1 MKNYSALGAF
11 YGDYNGENRKKYI
24 KMKQIIYFWNRL
36 YYGMFDSNRRMDVF
50 LYKYVHSLIR
60 SLYNLTHKQ
69 KISKQR
75 DKTNFNKA
83 ISALSD
89 PIISTNAM
97 LADIEIVWFTG
108 LLTYTLI
115 NLMSILIPEVSL
127 VGVDKKTFF
136 IITAIPCITI
146 NYLFLWRKKK
156 YLVYFEVFQKGSQ
169 KLNTIWCFISMIC
182 FVLAWGF
189 FIFSLCIM

>member
-1 MKNYSALGAF
+1 MK
-11 YGDYNGENRKKYI
+11 R
-24 KMKQIIYFWNRL
+24 IIYFWNRL
-36 YYGMFDSNRRMDVF
+36 YFGMFECYRRTDVY
-50 LYKYVHSLIR
+50 LYKYIHPIIR
-60 SLYNLTHKQ
+60 ALYNLLHKT
-69 KISKQR
+69 KISKRR
-75 DKTNFNKA
+75 DKTMFNKA

-127 VGVDKKTFF
+127 VGVDKKIFF

-156 YLVYFEVFQKGSQ
+156 YLEYFEAFQKGSQ
-169 KLNTIWCFISMIC
+169 KLNTIWCFVSIIC
-182 FVLAWGF
+182 FVLAWVL

>member
-1 MKNYSALGAF
+1 MHNKKGASPLPLRLTEVRPSTRM
-11 YGDYNGENRKKYI
+11 YRNRTWEHTPNGVYPQHPFPDIHLIGRFQLRANSGKYHF
-24 KMKQIIYFWNRL
+24 K
-36 YYGMFDSNRRMDVF
+36 
-50 LYKYVHSLIR
+50 
-60 SLYNLTHKQ
+60 T
-69 KISKQR
+69 KIAKRR

-83 ISALSD
+83 IGALSN
-89 PIISTNAM
+89 PIIGTSAM

-136 IITAIPCITI
+136 IITAIPCIII

-156 YLVYFEVFQKGSQ
+156 YLEYFEAFQKGSK
-169 KLNTIWCFISMIC
+169 KLNTIWCFVSIIC
-182 FVLAWGF
+182 FVLAWVL

>member
-11 YGDYNGENRKKYI
+11 YGDYDGENRKKYI

-36 YYGMFDSNRRMDVF
+36 YYGMYECNRRTDVF
-50 LYKYVHSLIR
+50 LYKYIHSLIR
-60 SLYNLTHKQ
+60 SLYNLLHKE

-75 DKTNFNKA
+75 DKTMFNKA

-146 NYLFLWRKKK
+146 NYLFLWRKKSIL
-156 YLVYFEVFQKGSQ
+156 YILR
-169 KLNTIWCFISMIC
+169 
-182 FVLAWGF
+182 F
-189 FIFSLCIM
+189 FKRAHKN

>member
-1 MKNYSALGAF
+1 M
-11 YGDYNGENRKKYI
+11 E
-24 KMKQIIYFWNRL
+24 QVIYFWNRL
-36 YYGMFDSNRRMDVF
+36 YYGMYECNRRTDVF
-50 LYKYVHSLIR
+50 LYKYIHSLIR
-60 SLYNLTHKQ
+60 SLYNLLHKE
-69 KISKQR
+69 KISKRR

-83 ISALSD
+83 IGALSN
-89 PIISTNAM
+89 PIIGTSAM

-136 IITAIPCITI
+136 IITAIPCIII

-156 YLVYFEVFQKGSQ
+156 YLEYFEAFQKGSK
-169 KLNTIWCFISMIC
+169 KLNTIWCFVSIIC
-182 FVLAWGF
+182 FVIAWVL